1 MLLLAALAANSANRD
16 MSADHQTVLVV
27 DDNSVALLRTSS
39 VLERAGF
46 RIRTATTGTA
56 AAELAAAEHP
66 SLVVLDIGLPD
77 IDGLEVCRRIKADP
91 LMSSIPVLHLSAVY
105 GDDLARARG
114 LDNGADAYLTS
125 PANPEVLVST
135 VRALLRMRAAEQRV
149 RESEQR
155 FRIAAAQATDLIYE
169 WHSDTGALHW
179 FGPRETS
186 PGELKAALPA
196 TVGAWE
202 AMLHEDDRERA
213 GGQRALH
220 ADSGEPYASEYRVLR
235 ADGAIRD
242 WSDRATRVPDATGG
256 PVWIGVIT
264 DMTEARKAERAL
276 REHQDRLREL
286 ALHLQELQER
296 ERARLA
302 YEVREDLGQLLAA
315 LKWQFE
321 LLRTQVGQRPELRQQ
336 ITRMVAVF
344 DQSMAWVRR
353 VAAGLRPGM
362 LDCMGLE
369 AAVRW
374 QAQQCEDRS
383 GIRVS
388 VRAGPKI
395 ERLEPDQHTVAFRVC
410 EELLENV
417 VRHAKA
423 RRAGVRLEVRRNW
436 LSIRVSDDGVGIR
449 AERPG
454 GQGAL
459 GLLQLSERAVGLGGR
474 MRILGSPGRG
484 TTVQFSIP
492 ARFRSSDH
500 RA

>member
-1 MLLLAALAANSANRD
+1 MLLLAPVTGKIRRTA
-16 MSADHQTVLVV
+16 MSADDQAILVV
-27 DDNSVALLRTSS
+27 DDNRVALLRTAS
-39 VLERAGF
+39 VLENAGF

-77 IDGLEVCRRIKADP
+77 IDGLEVCRRIKSDP
-91 LMSSIPVLHLSAVY
+91 RMSSIPVLHLSAAY

-114 LDNGADAYLTS
+114 LDNGADAYLTN
-125 PANPEVLVST
+125 PASPEVLVST

-179 FGPRETS
+179 FGPRDTT
-186 PGELKAALPA
+186 PGELKAALPPDVR
-196 TVGAWE
+196 TWE
-202 AMLHEDDRERA
+202 AMLHDDDRARA
-213 GGQRALH
+213 GARRALH
-220 ADSGEPYASEYRVLR
+220 ATSGESYASEYRVVR
-235 ADGAIRD
+235 SDGAVRD

-286 ALHLQELQER
+286 AVHLQELQER

-336 ITRMVAVF
+336 ITRMVSVF

-374 QAQQCEDRS
+374 QAQQCEDQS
-383 GIRVS
+383 GIRVF
-388 VRAGPKI
+388 V
-395 ERLEPDQHTVAFRVC
+395 
-410 EELLENV
+410 
-417 VRHAKA
+417 
-423 RRAGVRLEVRRNW
+423 
-436 LSIRVSDDGVGIR
+436 R